1 MTRASTCLLCA
12 LAALS
17 LIACPATEPE
27 PEPDTDVRIQDDA
40 SGGGGEDTG
49 GGGGDED
56 TGGGG
61 GGEDTGG
68 GGNCVDVDVF
78 ADGDG
83 DGKGDDGSKTTV
95 CLQSG
100 EQPAQGQVLVGGDC
114 NDADPLQFSGSE
126 GVCND
131 FVDDDCDG
139 ADEACPE
146 SRPDQ
151 VTVPDW
157 DCTGEAPESVYAWA
171 RFEDGGDLLTDG
183 ACFIYFEGGKD
194 VFYSTRSGVT
204 PANGCTGPN
213 CVCPRGYD
221 QRLYAF
227 NISGDPAEC
236 ADIIHT
242 NSQGM
247 DQAVSN
253 SCRKYLYQLHEF
265 DNAYSHVA
273 TTTEALDVRLSAF
286 PTVEV
291 ACVGDSSFGFAF
303 SSLLTTE
310 VQLNPNFVKKQ

>member
-1 MTRASTCLLCA
+1 MTRTSIHAVCV

-17 LIACPATEPE
+17 LIACPATEPDPGADAGVQIQE
-27 PEPDTDVRIQDDA
+27 DTG
-40 SGGGGEDTG
+40 GGGGEDTG
-49 GGGGDED
+49 
-56 TGGGG
+56 GGGG

-68 GGNCVDVDVF
+68 GGGGDCVDVDVF
-78 ADGDG
+78 TDGDG
-83 DGKGDDGSKTTV
+83 DGKGDDASKATV
-95 CLQSG
+95 CLAAG
-100 EQPAQGQVLVGGDC
+100 EQPAQGQVRVGGDC

-139 ADEACPE
+139 DDEVCPE

-157 DCTGEAPESVYAWA
+157 DCTGDPPESVYAWA
-171 RFEDGGDLLTDG
+171 RFEDGGDLLEDG
-183 ACFIYFEGGKD
+183 ACFVYFEGGKD
-194 VFYSTRSGVT
+194 VFYSTRSGVA
-204 PANGCTGPN
+204 PANGCAGRD
-213 CVCPRGYD
+213 CVCPGGYD

-227 NISGDPAEC
+227 NISGAPDAC
-236 ADIIHT
+236 DDIVHS

-253 SCRKYLYQLHEF
+253 DCRKYLYQLYEF

-273 TTTEALDVRLSAF
+273 TTTAALDLRLASF

-291 ACVGDSSFGFAF
+291 ACVGDSTFGFPF
-303 SSLLTTE
+303 SSLLTAE
-310 VQLNPNFVKKQ
+310 VELNPDFVKK